1 MAIAAETAAQVFT
14 LKTPYLE
21 QGITSDLRSQTDMLS
36 VLIKVY
42 ADGGENRM
50 HNHPDEDHSF
60 IVLEGEATFHLE
72 SDDNVRVVRPYEGVM
87 LPKGASYWFQSSGEG
102 NLVMLRVGAQLPG
115 TPKRAVYP
123 DGGLKAREHE
133 PLGRVERIQRP
144 GRGFGE

>member
-1 MAIAAETAAQVFT
+1 MAIATHTSPEIFD
-14 LKTPYLE
+14 LRTPYLE
-21 QGITSDLRSQTDMLS
+21 QGITSDMRSHTDMLS

-72 SDDNVRVVRPYEGVM
+72 TDDNVRVVRPYEGVM
-87 LPKGASYWFQSSGEG
+87 LPKGASYWFHSSGEG

-115 TPKRAVYP
+115 TPKRAIYP

-133 PLGRVERIQRP
+133 PLGKVERKEKP
-144 GRGFGE
+144 GRGFGQ